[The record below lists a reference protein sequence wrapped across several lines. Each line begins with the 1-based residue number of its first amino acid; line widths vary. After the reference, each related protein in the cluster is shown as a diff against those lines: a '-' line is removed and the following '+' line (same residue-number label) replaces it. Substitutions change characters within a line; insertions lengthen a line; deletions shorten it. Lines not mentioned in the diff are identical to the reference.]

1 MATTMTATMGQKD
14 SNSVTW
20 SLVESD
26 NIIVQ
31 SNDILDCI
39 EARDNEQQKI
49 TDGIPQE
56 QG

>member
-1 MATTMTATMGQKD
+1 MGQKD